1 MRTILEW
8 LAIAS
13 FAAVSVF
20 GIVGLFLW
28 IATW

>member
-1 MRTILEW
+1 MKALFEW
-8 LAIAS
+8 LEIAS
-13 FAAVSVF
+13 FGVLAIF

>member
-1 MRTILEW
+1 MKALFEW

-13 FAAVSVF
+13 FGALAIF

>member
-1 MRTILEW
+1 MRAILEW

-13 FAAVSVF
+13 ISVLAIF
-20 GIVGLFLW
+20 GIVGLLLW